1 MTECM
6 MANKSIK
13 IKEGSEVKGGIN
25 PKPSTPRPSEPPK
38 AQRPQQTPKPN
49 K

>member
-1 MTECM
+1 MDD
-6 MANKSIK
+6 KSVK
-13 IKEGSEVKGGIN
+13 IKEGREVKGGVN

-38 AQRPQQTPKPN
+38 AQRPHQEPKPN